1 MSDTGMEL
9 SAWHSPDW
17 KADVPGEGF
26 GVRIVSTMT
35 SREDGVKG
43 SLQAWDPV
51 KRRQVWE
58 APLPGYW
65 NPGTMTTAGNLVF
78 QGRADG
84 AFVAYDAGTGA
95 ELWRHDLGLGIS
107 APPITYVVN
116 GRQYVALLVG
126 WGAVASGVGGP
137 AAASHGWAYGVHR
150 RRLVAFSLRGTTT
163 LPAQPA
169 PVVAMPI
176 PSTDFPIDASAAARG
191 ASVFVTRCR
200 WCHGTDALAA
210 GMTPDLR
217 ASGVALSQRAFAEV
231 VRDGSRRSRGM
242 PRFAEFTD
250 QRLEDL
256 RHYIRQQ
263 ADLAL
268 TATRR

>member
-1 MSDTGMEL
+1 M
-9 SAWHSPDW
+9 
-17 KADVPGEGF
+17 
-26 GVRIVSTMT
+26 VS
-35 SREDGVKG
+35 RQDGVMG

-51 KRRQVWE
+51 KKRRVWE
-58 APLPGYW
+58 VPLPGFW

-84 AFVAYDAGTGA
+84 VFVAYDATTGA
-95 ELWRHDLGLGIS
+95 ELWRHDVGLGIS

-126 WGAVASGVGGP
+126 WGAVASAVGGP

-150 RRLVAFSLRGTTT
+150 RRLVAFSLEGTAT

-169 PVVAMPI
+169 PVVAVPF
-176 PSTDFPIDASAAARG
+176 PSTDFPIDAAAAARG
-191 ASVFVTRCR
+191 GMVFVTRCR
-200 WCHGTDALAA
+200 WCHGTDAVAA

-217 ASGVALSQRAFAEV
+217 ASAVALSASAFAEV

-263 ADLAL
+263 ADKALA
-268 TATRR
+268 AAREANRP